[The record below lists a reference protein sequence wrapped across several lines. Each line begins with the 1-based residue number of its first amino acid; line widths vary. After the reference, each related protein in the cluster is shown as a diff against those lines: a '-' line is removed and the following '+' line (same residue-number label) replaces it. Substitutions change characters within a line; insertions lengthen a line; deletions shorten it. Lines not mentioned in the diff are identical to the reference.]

1 MMNQSVFTTN
11 YNLPTTPV
19 TVKVNGGETIM
30 STTDRPVRVRF
41 APSPT
46 GDLHVGGVRTALF
59 TYLFAR
65 QHDGVFILRIEDT
78 DQKRYDESSITS
90 ITEALRW
97 VGLHW
102 DEGPDVG
109 GPHGPYIQ
117 SQRLDLYRRGAD
129 TLLASGHAYEC
140 FCSPERLAA
149 LREEQRKAGRPPGY
163 DRHCRNLTDEE
174 RRACRDQGIEPVV
187 RLKVPLEGTT
197 SGYDL
202 LRGPITFENS
212 KIEDAVLLKS
222 DGYPTY
228 HLAVVLDDH
237 DMGITHVTRGE
248 EWIPSMPLHL
258 IIWDAFGWERPVFA
272 HMPTILKPDG
282 KGKLSKREG
291 AASALA
297 FRDKGYLPEAMVNYL
312 ALVGWAYDDRQE
324 IFSMDELIEKFDIER
339 VSPSPARFNYEK
351 LDWMNQH
358 YINHILDVDDLTARV
373 IPWLVQPGLIDGA
386 PEGSQTYGL
395 VRDAVVLVKDKMKL
409 LAEAPDLI
417 GYFLVEPPDYD
428 AGLLVPRKTEPADAL
443 RALEAAREAIA
454 DLGVEDEERLE
465 ERLRAVA
472 DDLGL
477 KAGQMF
483 MPIRVAVTGRTASP
497 GLFETLRVVNA
508 ERSLARLDRAIEKLR
523 QLDALAAD

>member
-1 MMNQSVFTTN
+1 MTT
-11 YNLPTTPV
+11 T
-19 TVKVNGGETIM
+19 G
-30 STTDRPVRVRF
+30 RPVRVRF

-46 GDLHVGGVRTALF
+46 GDLHVGGARTALF

-65 QHDGVFILRIEDT
+65 QHKGAFILRIEDT

-90 ITEALRW
+90 ITTSLRW
-97 VGLHW
+97 LGLDW
-102 DEGPDVG
+102 DEGPDVD
-109 GPHGPYIQ
+109 GPHAPYIQ
-117 SQRLDLYRRGAD
+117 SQRLDLYRKGAD

-163 DRHCRNLTDEE
+163 DRHCRNLTEE
-174 RRACRDQGIEPVV
+174 QRQAYRDQGIAPVV

-222 DGYPTY
+222 DAYPTY
-228 HLAVVLDDH
+228 HLAVVLDDN

-258 IIWDAFGWERPVFA
+258 IIWDAFGWQRPVFA
-272 HMPTILKPDG
+272 HMPVILKPDG
-282 KGKLSKREG
+282 KGKLSKRDG
-291 AASALA
+291 AASVLA
-297 FRDKGYLPEAMVNYL
+297 FREAGYLPEALVNYL

-324 IFSMDELIEKFDIER
+324 IFSMNDLVEKFSLER

-373 IPWLVQPGLIDGA
+373 VPLLVDSGLIDAA
-386 PEGSQTYGL
+386 PEDSETYRL
-395 VRDAVVLVKDKMKL
+395 VRDAVELIKDKMKHL
-409 LAEAPDLI
+409 TEAPDLI

-443 RALEAAREAIA
+443 RALEAARAAIA
-454 DLGVEDEERLE
+454 EVGVADEAQLE

-472 DDLGL
+472 DELDL

-497 GLFETLRVVNA
+497 GLFETLRVVNT

-523 QLDALAAD
+523 RSDALAAD

>member
-1 MMNQSVFTTN
+1 MMTN
-11 YNLPTTPV
+11 PDN
-19 TVKVNGGETIM
+19 
-30 STTDRPVRVRF
+30 RPVRVRF

-46 GDLHVGGVRTALF
+46 GDLHVGGARTALF

-65 QHDGVFILRIEDT
+65 QHDGAFILRIEDT

-90 ITEALRW
+90 ITESLRW
-97 VGLHW
+97 LGLHW

-109 GPHGPYIQ
+109 GPHGPYFQ
-117 SQRLDLYRRGAD
+117 SQRLHLYREHAD
-129 TLLASGHAYEC
+129 RLLAEGYAYEC

-163 DRHCRNLTDEE
+163 DRHCRNLSDEE
-174 RRACRDQGIEPVV
+174 RQAFRDQGITPVI
-187 RLKVPLEGTT
+187 RLKVPLDGTT

-202 LRGPITFENS
+202 LRGAITFENN
-212 KIEDAVLLKS
+212 KLEDAVLLKS

-228 HLAVVLDDH
+228 HLAVVVDDH

-258 IIWDAFGWERPVFA
+258 ILWDAFGWERPVFA

-291 AASALA
+291 AASVLV

-324 IFSMDELIEKFDIER
+324 IFSMDELIEKFDLER

-351 LDWMNQH
+351 LDWMNQY
-358 YINHILDVDDLTARV
+358 YINHILEVEDLAGRV
-373 IPWLVQPGLIDGA
+373 IPLLKQEGLIGDA
-386 PEGSQTYGL
+386 PEGSETYKL
-395 VRDAVVLVKDKMKL
+395 VVDAVGLVKDKMKFL
-409 LAEAPDLI
+409 TEGPDLI
-417 GYFLVEPPDYD
+417 SYFLVEPPDYD
-428 AGLLVPRKTEPADAL
+428 AGLLVPRKTEPADVL
-443 RALEAAREAIA
+443 RGLEAARAAIA
-454 DLGVEDEERLE
+454 EVGTEDEAALE

-472 DDLGL
+472 DELGL
-477 KAGQMF
+477 KAGQLF

-497 GLFETLRVVNA
+497 GLFETLRVVNT
-508 ERSLARLDRAIEKLR
+508 ERSLARMDRAIEKLKSHV
-523 QLDALAAD
+523 AVEAD